1 MLTLDGNQGEGG
13 GQILRSALT
22 LAMLTQ
28 KPFRIE
34 NIRAGRKK
42 PGLLQQHLTA
52 VQAAARIAQAHVLGA
67 ELGSRALTFTPN
79 EIAAGKYEF
88 AVTTAGS
95 AMLVLQ
101 TVLLPLV
108 LASAPSQLT
117 LTGGTHNPAAPP
129 FDFMQ
134 KTFLPLLN
142 RMGGRVEAKLLRHG
156 FYPAGGGKIEVSI
169 QPTPTLAPL
178 VLQDAGAMR
187 SRFAKIIVSDL
198 PRHIAEREAK
208 IIAEHMSLRPHEIE
222 IAELRC
228 GPGNVAMIEIARSSL
243 TEVFT
248 AFGERG
254 VRAETVAQ
262 RVVDEAQKYLAANV
276 PVGEHLADQLL
287 VPIAAAATGSFLT
300 MPLSSHAQTNLAVLK
315 QFWEVEVKVEE
326 INERQTLVRM
336 KRSE

>member
-22 LAMLTQ
+22 LSMLTQ
-28 KPFRIE
+28 KPFRLE

-67 ELGSRALTFTPN
+67 ELGARALTFTPN
-79 EIAAGKYEF
+79 EVAAGKYEF
-88 AVTTAGS
+88 ALGTAGS

-108 LASAPSQLT
+108 LAPAASQLV
-117 LTGGTHNPAAPP
+117 LTGGTHNPFAPP

-134 KTFLPLLN
+134 KTFLPLLH
-142 RMGGRVEAKLLRHG
+142 RMGAHVEAKLLRHG
-156 FYPAGGGKIEVSI
+156 FYPAGGGKIEVRI

-178 VLQDAGAMR
+178 VLEDAGAVR
-187 SRFAKIIVSDL
+187 KRFAKILISNL
-198 PRHIAEREAK
+198 PRHIAEREAR
-208 IIAEHMSLRPHEIE
+208 IIAERMPLRPHEIA
-222 IAELRC
+222 IAEPHS
-228 GPGNVAMIEIARSSL
+228 GPGNVAMIEIERDAL

-248 AFGERG
+248 SFGERG
-254 VRAETVAQ
+254 VAAETVAQ

-287 VPIAAAATGSFLT
+287 VPIAAAGAGSFLT
-300 MPLSSHAQTNLAVLK
+300 LPLSSHAQTNLAVLK
-315 QFWEVEVKVEE
+315 QFWEVEVEVEE
-326 INERQTLVRM
+326 VNERQTLVRM
-336 KRSE
+336 KRTE